1 MTTPHSV
8 RADSSN
14 FAVPLGSNPAR
25 SVHWAGDMGI
35 DVPGASHLAPRPV
48 AVWILGILSAMH
60 GAAAF
65 VLVAGGRTSAN
76 ELAGF
81 LPGVAASVLLV
92 GAVLSY
98 GLVRLRAELRNTT
111 PAR

>member
-1 MTTPHSV
+1 
-8 RADSSN
+8 
-14 FAVPLGSNPAR
+14 
-25 SVHWAGDMGI
+25 MGI
-35 DVPGASHLAPRPV
+35 DVPGASHRAPRPV

-81 LPGVAASVLLV
+81 LLGVAASVLLV

-98 GLVRLRAELRNTT
+98 GLVRLRAELRATT
-111 PAR
+111 PPR

>member
-1 MTTPHSV
+1 MQ
-8 RADSSN
+8 
-14 FAVPLGSNPAR
+14 
-25 SVHWAGDMGI
+25 I
-35 DVPGASHLAPRPV
+35 PGAPQRAPRPI
-48 AVWILGILSAMH
+48 AVWILGILSAVH

-65 VLVAGGRTSAN
+65 VFVAGGRTSAN
-76 ELAGF
+76 ELEGF
-81 LPGVAASVLLV
+81 VMGTTASVLLV

>member
-1 MTTPHSV
+1 MTAPHSA

-14 FAVPLGSNPAR
+14 FAISLDSDPAR
-25 SVHWAGDMGI
+25 SVHGAGGMGI
-35 DVPGASHLAPRPV
+35 DVPGAPHRAPRPV
-48 AVWILGILSAMH
+48 AVWILGILSAVH

-65 VLVAGGRTSAN
+65 VLVVGGRTSAN

-81 LPGVAASVLLV
+81 LLGVAASVLLV

-111 PAR
+111 PPR

>member
-1 MTTPHSV
+1 MAAPLSA

-14 FAVPLGSNPAR
+14 FAVSLGSDPAR
-25 SVHWAGDMGI
+25 SVHGAGGMGI
-35 DVPGASHLAPRPV
+35 DVPGASHRAPRPV
-48 AVWILGILSAMH
+48 AVWLLGILSAVH

-65 VLVAGGRTSAN
+65 VFVAGGRTPAT
-76 ELAGF
+76 ELEGF
-81 LPGVAASVLLV
+81 LLGVTASVLLV

-111 PAR
+111 PPR